1 MFLQHYTPMVK
12 AMEQKVPLKSKP
24 HLLTYILG
32 TRYVSSTVKM
42 AELWKEVDTERT
54 RLELEEIANPDLQID
69 ARFEV
74 VITENYS
81 SFLSHFDHRLVSKR
95 LVEDRLLVQVSVVV
109 S

>member
-74 VITENYS
+74 VITEND